1 MMLHNAPTS
10 YVGLEGQLYVL
21 LVSYF
26 YSFTYCKPSGALLP
40 FSRQGGLSGF
50 LSQNSD
56 IFFNTSLYPLFGLTS
71 PLLRVKVPIGVKGHY
86 HS

>member
-1 MMLHNAPTS
+1 MFLPPKL
-10 YVGLEGQLYVL
+10 GLRVNYMF
-21 LVSYF
+21 F
-26 YSFTYCKPSGALLP
+26 YSHTFYYFTYCKPSGALLP

-56 IFFNTSLYPLFGLTS
+56 IIFNTSLYPLFGLTS